1 MADNLN
7 LADFYFKKYQNMSA
21 IEKKKKK
28 KKAGEKIQKRGSA
41 KNMQILSYPHCSRK
55 MNYQK

>member
-21 IEKKKKK
+21 IEEKKKKRPVK
-28 KKAGEKIQKRGSA
+28 KFKREDQRKICK
-41 KNMQILSYPHCSRK
+41 Y
-55 MNYQK
+55 